1 MHVGNDSVSRFAD
14 LCFNEAYHE
23 KGPHATLVPR
33 SEVQHHQPVHSPGK
47 VLIFFGSAMLLYAS
61 GFVPPRYCSLRSST
75 VSIAIL
81 TLDPVALLLGL
92 G

>member
-1 MHVGNDSVSRFAD
+1 MFRRTSSPNRAFADMHVGNDSVSRFAD

-47 VLIFFGSAMLLYAS
+47 VLIFFWLSYA
-61 GFVPPRYCSLRSST
+61 
-75 VSIAIL
+75 
-81 TLDPVALLLGL
+81 TLCEWFCATPVL
-92 G
+92 